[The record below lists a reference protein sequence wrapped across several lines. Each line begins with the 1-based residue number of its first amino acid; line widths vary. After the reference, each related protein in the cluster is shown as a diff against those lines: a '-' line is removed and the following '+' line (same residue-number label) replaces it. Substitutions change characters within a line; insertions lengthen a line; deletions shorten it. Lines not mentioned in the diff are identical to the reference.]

1 MEKTYDWKDKSLFGG
16 LGMTFFTKIKDAFVF
31 IFSSKLF
38 LSIGSFYL
46 FILFYLISN
55 EILLFPLANIHNYII
70 YFLIGLIF
78 SLLCLLAIINKKE
91 EDNQDKIKSIRPLE
105 FTFIPAYFGLLI
117 ISLSLGSFLNRIEV
131 IFLSLIIYLIWFKLE
146 NVSFF
151 NFYWLFLNYRFY
163 EINTEMSSY
172 ILITKRKD
180 VKNCK
185 TIKDL
190 KLKRINNYSFI
201 EVKKQEVDMEGFVE
215 LIDNISNKIQ
225 EYKEQI
231 DLLKNENE
239 QRTNI

>member
-1 MEKTYDWKDKSLFGG
+1 
-16 LGMTFFTKIKDAFVF
+16 MTFFTKIKDAFVF

-55 EILLFPLANIHNYII
+55 KISLFTLAIIYNYII

-78 SLLCLLAIINKKE
+78 SLLCLLAMINKKE

-105 FTFIPAYFGLLI
+105 FTFIPAYLGLVI
-117 ISLSLGSFLNRIEV
+117 ISLSLGSFVNRVEV
-131 IFLSLIIYLIWFKLE
+131 IFLSLIIYLIWYKLE

-201 EVKKQEVDMEGFVE
+201 EVE
-215 LIDNISNKIQ
+215 N
-225 EYKEQI
+225 
-231 DLLKNENE
+231 KNE
-239 QRTNI
+239 